1 MSIRAFD
8 TALAA
13 RQAADLAT
21 PLSDL
26 GAFLDICRHALQ
38 RQAFPPRSLTW
49 SASRAPL
56 ALSVLHKSETIWSVM
71 EGDKPG
77 RWLVSNNGIATRMT
91 KTDALQHL
99 SQTLAGAACMMDGV
113 RFTWRKDDTIGGAF

>member
-13 RQAADLAT
+13 RLSADLAT
-21 PLSDL
+21 PLSEL
-26 GAFLDICRHALQ
+26 GAFLDICRHAVQ
-38 RQAFPPRSLTW
+38 RQAFAPKSLAW
-49 SASRAPL
+49 SASREPL

-71 EGDKPG
+71 QGDKAG
-77 RWLVSNNGIATRMT
+77 RWLVSNTGVATRMT
-91 KTDALQHL
+91 KAEALQHL
-99 SQTLAGAACMMDGV
+99 SQTLASAASMMDGV